1 MIVASEAYDYEPFD
15 NTDHTMKQIADA
27 IRHKGYG
34 KDVREAIAQ
43 GMESYD
49 RTSGELFKRM
59 NKVEEKTDQEIED
72 RKKGDGN
79 LQGQI
84 DKLQE
89 RCQKLEDQVKQ
100 LQKDNDDHEERLKR
114 IERLLFGSETITV
127 TDPTDDIKASQSAT
141 EISDTVND
149 EDGSISTVVIS

>member
-1 MIVASEAYDYEPFD
+1 MSEFKLPHVEDLR
-15 NTDHTMKQIADA
+15 TDSKLIGNLQENFKA
-27 IRHKGYG
+27 IEQEDKE
-34 KDVREAIAQ
+34 D
-43 GMESYD
+43 
-49 RTSGELFKRM
+49 
-59 NKVEEKTDQEIED
+59 DQALSDEVSD

-100 LQKDNDDHEERLKR
+100 LQKDNDDHEERLKK
-114 IERLLFGSETITV
+114 IEQLLFGSETITV
-127 TDPTDDIKASQSAT
+127 TDPTDDIRASQSAT
-141 EISDTVND
+141 EISDTAND

>member
-1 MIVASEAYDYEPFD
+1 MASETYDYESFD

-59 NKVEEKTDQEIED
+59 NKVEEKTDQEIEA
-72 RKKGDGN
+72 RKKGDDAEKATR
-79 LQGQI
+79 QGADDELEKRI
-84 DKLQE
+84 K
-89 RCQKLEDQVKQ
+89 KLED
-100 LQKDNDDHEERLKR
+100 N
-114 IERLLFGSETITV
+114 
-127 TDPTDDIKASQSAT
+127 SAT
-141 EISDTVND
+141 HDEVKEARESMND
-149 EDGSISTVVIS
+149 KAERVVLGTDLSTVKRAVEMILKNEGVI

>member
-1 MIVASEAYDYEPFD
+1 MASETYDYEPFD

-59 NKVEEKTDQEIED
+59 NKVEEKTDQEIEA

-89 RCQKLEDQVKQ
+89 RCQKLEDQVHQ
-100 LQKDNDDHEERLKR
+100 LQKDNDNHEERLKK

-127 TDPTDDIKASQSAT
+127 TDPTDDIRASQSAI
-141 EISDTVND
+141 EISDMSND
-149 EDGSISTVVIS
+149 DGSISTVVIS

>member
-1 MIVASEAYDYEPFD
+1 MASETYDYESFD

-59 NKVEEKTDQEIED
+59 NKVEEKTDQEIEA
-72 RKKGDGN
+72 REKGDDDEKAARQSADDD
-79 LQGQI
+79 LE
-84 DKLQE
+84 E
-89 RCQKLEDQVKQ
+89 RIKKLEDNSATHDEVKQ
-100 LQKDNDDHEERLKR
+100 VSQEWNNRASHIARGTDIETTKAVVEQILQEKGL
-114 IERLLFGSETITV
+114 I
-127 TDPTDDIKASQSAT
+127 
-141 EISDTVND
+141 
-149 EDGSISTVVIS
+149 

>member
-1 MIVASEAYDYEPFD
+1 MIMASETYDYESFD

-59 NKVEEKTDQEIED
+59 NKVEEKTDQEIEA
-72 RKKGDGN
+72 RKKGDDAEKSAR
-79 LQGQI
+79 QSADDDFEKRI
-84 DKLQE
+84 K
-89 RCQKLEDQVKQ
+89 KLED
-100 LQKDNDDHEERLKR
+100 N
-114 IERLLFGSETITV
+114 
-127 TDPTDDIKASQSAT
+127 SAT
-141 EISDTVND
+141 HDKVTEAREFMND
-149 EDGSISTVVIS
+149 KAERVVLGTDLSTVKRAVEMILKNEGVI

>member
-1 MIVASEAYDYEPFD
+1 MIVASETYDYEPFD

-49 RTSGELFKRM
+49 RTSGELFKCM

-72 RKKGDGN
+72 RKKDDGN

-84 DKLQE
+84 NKLQE
-89 RCQKLEDQVKQ
+89 RCQKLEQEKAT
-100 LQKDNDDHEERLKR
+100 KDDLETAKSELLGRIKSIYLGEDHKAIRDIILDMKER
-114 IERLLFGSETITV
+114 G
-127 TDPTDDIKASQSAT
+127 
-141 EISDTVND
+141 EI
-149 EDGSISTVVIS
+149 

>member
-1 MIVASEAYDYEPFD
+1 
-15 NTDHTMKQIADA
+15 MKQIADA

-59 NKVEEKTDQEIED
+59 NKVEEKIDQEIED

-84 DKLQE
+84 NNLQE

-100 LQKDNDDHEERLKR
+100 LQKDNNDHEERLKK
-114 IERLLFGSETITV
+114 IERLLFDSETITV
-127 TDPTDDIKASQSAT
+127 TDPTDDIRASQSAT
-141 EISDTVND
+141 EISDTAND
-149 EDGSISTVVIS
+149 DGSISTVVIS

>member
-1 MIVASEAYDYEPFD
+1 MAFEVPHKHDISLDGQDMRNQMIENF
-15 NTDHTMKQIADA
+15 
-27 IRHKGYG
+27 
-34 KDVREAIAQ
+34 EAIEQ
-43 GMESYD
+43 ED
-49 RTSGELFKRM
+49 K
-59 NKVEEKTDQEIED
+59 KDDQALADEVAD

-84 DKLQE
+84 DDLQE
-89 RCQKLEDQVKQ
+89 RCQKLEDRVKQ
-100 LQKDNDDHEERLKR
+100 LRKDNDDHEERLKK

-127 TDPTDDIKASQSAT
+127 TDPTGDIKASQSAT

>member
-1 MIVASEAYDYEPFD
+1 MIMASETYDYESFD

-59 NKVEEKTDQEIED
+59 NKVEEKTDQEIEA
-72 RKKGDGN
+72 REKGDGN
-79 LQGQI
+79 LQKQI
-84 DKLQE
+84 DDLQE
-89 RCQKLEDQVKQ
+89 RCKKLEDRVKQ
-100 LQKDNDDHEERLKR
+100 LRKDNDDHEERLKM

>member
-1 MIVASEAYDYEPFD
+1 MNSGKLFREQMVENFKAIEQEDHDDDQALSDEA
-15 NTDHTMKQIADA
+15 T
-27 IRHKGYG
+27 
-34 KDVREAIAQ
+34 
-43 GMESYD
+43 
-49 RTSGELFKRM
+49 
-59 NKVEEKTDQEIED
+59 D

-84 DKLQE
+84 NKLQE

-100 LQKDNDDHEERLKR
+100 LQKNNDDHEERLKK

-127 TDPTDDIKASQSAT
+127 TDPTDDIRASQSAT
-141 EISDTVND
+141 EISDTAND

>member
-1 MIVASEAYDYEPFD
+1 MNSGKLFREQMVENFKAIEQE
-15 NTDHTMKQIADA
+15 DHDDDQALSDEIA
-27 IRHKGYG
+27 
-34 KDVREAIAQ
+34 
-43 GMESYD
+43 
-49 RTSGELFKRM
+49 
-59 NKVEEKTDQEIED
+59 D

-100 LQKDNDDHEERLKR
+100 LQKDNDDHEERLKK
-114 IERLLFGSETITV
+114 IEQLLFGSETITV
-127 TDPTDDIKASQSAT
+127 TDPTDDIRASQSAT
-141 EISDTVND
+141 EISDTAND

>member
-1 MIVASEAYDYEPFD
+1 MASETYDYESFD

-59 NKVEEKTDQEIED
+59 NKVEEKTDQEIEA

-84 DKLQE
+84 DDLQE

-100 LQKDNDDHEERLKR
+100 LRKDNDDHEERLKK

-127 TDPTDDIKASQSAT
+127 TDPTDDIRASQSAI
-141 EISDTVND
+141 EISDTSND
-149 EDGSISTVVIS
+149 DGSISTVVIS

>member
-1 MIVASEAYDYEPFD
+1 MKELHTNDLSMNSGKLFREQMVENFKAIEQEDHDDDQALSDEA
-15 NTDHTMKQIADA
+15 T
-27 IRHKGYG
+27 
-34 KDVREAIAQ
+34 
-43 GMESYD
+43 
-49 RTSGELFKRM
+49 
-59 NKVEEKTDQEIED
+59 D

-84 DKLQE
+84 NKLQE

-100 LQKDNDDHEERLKR
+100 LQKNNDDHEERLKK

-127 TDPTDDIKASQSAT
+127 TDPTDDIRASQSAA
-141 EISDTVND
+141 EISDTAND

>member
-1 MIVASEAYDYEPFD
+1 MASETYDYESFD

-59 NKVEEKTDQEIED
+59 NKVEEKTDQEIEA

-84 DKLQE
+84 DDLQE
-89 RCQKLEDQVKQ
+89 RCQKLEDRVKQ
-100 LQKDNDDHEERLKR
+100 LRKDNDDHEERLKK
-114 IERLLFGSETITV
+114 IEQLLFGSETITV
-127 TDPTDDIKASQSAT
+127 TDPTDDIKASQQAV
-141 EISDTVND
+141 EISDTDDTDDPV
-149 EDGSISTVVIS
+149 SVVTIN

>member
-1 MIVASEAYDYEPFD
+1 MASETYDYESFD

-59 NKVEEKTDQEIED
+59 NKVEEKTDQEIEA

-84 DKLQE
+84 DELQE
-89 RCQKLEDQVKQ
+89 RCQKLEQEKATKDDLEVVRSELLGRIKSIYMGKDSKAIRDVIIDMKQ
-100 LQKDNDDHEERLKR
+100 K
-114 IERLLFGSETITV
+114 G
-127 TDPTDDIKASQSAT
+127 
-141 EISDTVND
+141 EI
-149 EDGSISTVVIS
+149 